1 MKKLQKVG
9 KVFWITGLSG
19 SGKSVLG
26 ENLLPMIEKKYGKT
40 ILIHGD
46 DIRSIYKINNYE
58 KSERLALAKSNS
70 NLCKFLS
77 KQGVNVI
84 FTTVALMHK
93 LHRYNRKNIKSYM
106 EIFIKSD
113 IQELIKR
120 KNKYFYIKKNKK
132 VWGLDLKP
140 QFTKK
145 PHILIINDFSKKTAL
160 ITKKIFIKIKS
171 ILK

>member
-1 MKKLQKVG
+1 MKKFG

-46 DIRSIYKINNYE
+46 DIRSIYKINSYE

-70 NLCKFLS
+70 DLCKLLS
-77 KQGVNVI
+77 KQGVNVV

-93 LHRYNRKNIKSYM
+93 VHKYNRKNIKSYI

-113 IQELIKR
+113 IQKLIQR
-120 KNKYFYIKKNKK
+120 KNKYFYIKKNKN

-140 QFTKK
+140 QFPKK

>member
-1 MKKLQKVG
+1 MKKFG

-46 DIRSIYKINNYE
+46 NIRAIYKINSYE

-70 NLCKFLS
+70 DLCKFLI
-77 KQGVNVI
+77 KQGINVV

-93 LHRYNRKNIKSYM
+93 VHKYNRKNIKSYI

-113 IQELIKR
+113 IQKLIQR
-120 KNKYFYIKKNKK
+120 KNKYFYVKKNKN

-140 QFTKK
+140 QFPIK
-145 PHILIINDFSKKTAL
+145 PHIIIVNDFSEKTTV
-160 ITKKIFIKIKS
+160 ISKKIFIKIKS